1 MKAPKMDWDMISA
14 GAAVA
19 SLIVSV
25 FALHVAFSSTK
36 TTNEIAAEALRTA
49 RQANDISL
57 GLAREPAVI
66 EFAFSDSSR
75 FEFDFTEP
83 TALTDELKKIVTI
96 QNAGKKAVDAIA
108 IEVIGISG
116 LTYPLSDPDVQIAK
130 LPGYS
135 ARLDL
140 NSAMQPKSLAHID
153 VRKYLLNY
161 LVNLSLSLPKHA
173 GPYSTVVNMVLAP
186 KATNEATP
194 SSAGFE
200 VTKNDRRLLT
210 IKFSPSLLQ
219 SPEARAVLESTE
231 VPHRVYGN

>member
-1 MKAPKMDWDMISA
+1 MKAPHMNWDMITS

-25 FALHVAFSSTK
+25 FALYVAFSSTK
-36 TTNEIAAEALRTA
+36 TTNEIAAEALKTA
-49 RQANDISL
+49 RQANEISL
-57 GLAREPAVI
+57 GLAREPAVV
-66 EFAFSDSSR
+66 EFVFSDSSR

-83 TALTDELKKIVTI
+83 SALSDELKRIVTI
-96 QNAGKKAVDAIA
+96 QNAGKKPVDALA

-116 LTYPLSDPDVQIAK
+116 LTYLLSDPSVQVEK
-130 LPGYS
+130 LPAYS

-140 NSAMQPKSLAHID
+140 KSAMQPQSLAHID

-161 LVNLSLSLPKHA
+161 LAKLSLSLPKDA

-186 KATNEATP
+186 KAMNESTP
-194 SSAGFE
+194 SPAGLGI
-200 VTKNDRRLLT
+200 TKNDRRLLT